1 MFRPCHMAK
10 PLCVQARFRLCRM
23 PHYFFVRKRLLRNPR
38 NIRFCLAPQ
47 VNRSCSGPAIWQCL
61 FACKHAFGFA
71 AWLTTFLSESDCFAI
86 PRTFAFAL
94 LRRSIAH
101 VPALPYVK
109 SFPHASMRKLLTY
122 GRAFGQKKE
131 AFGWKA
137 SKNYIYQH
145 KRGDNF
151 YKIIIPRSCF
161 KQITKLLN
169 FCEL

>member
-1 MFRPCHMAK
+1 MAK
-10 PLCVQARFRLCRM
+10 PLCVQARFRLLT
-23 PHYFFVRKRLLRNPR
+23 HGSLLFVRKRLLRNPQ
-38 NIRFCLAPQ
+38 NIRFCPAPQ
-47 VNRSCSGPAIWQCL
+47 VNRSCSGPAIWQKL
-61 FACKHAFGFA
+61 PSCKHAFGFA

-86 PRTFAFAL
+86 PGTFAFAL

-101 VPALPYVK
+101 VPALPYGK
-109 SFPHASMRKLLTY
+109 APLRASTLSALPH

-137 SKNYIYQH
+137 SKNYIYQN

>member
-1 MFRPCHMAK
+1 MAM

-23 PHYFFVRKRLLRNPR
+23 ARYF
-38 NIRFCLAPQ
+38 
-47 VNRSCSGPAIWQCL
+47 
-61 FACKHAFGFA
+61 
-71 AWLTTFLSESDCFAI
+71 FLSERDCSAI

-109 SFPHASMRKLLTY
+109 SFPHASMRKLLPH

-137 SKNYIYQH
+137 SKNYIYQN

-169 FCEL
+169 FYEFKKLFLLVCNAVCIGKRELYSTGFHCLCLF

>member
-1 MFRPCHMAK
+1 MGK
-10 PLCVQARFRLCRM
+10 V
-23 PHYFFVRKRLLRNPR
+23 N
-38 NIRFCLAPQ
+38 
-47 VNRSCSGPAIWQCL
+47 NRSCSGPAIWQCL

-71 AWLTTFLSESDCFAI
+71 ACLATFFV
-86 PRTFAFAL
+86 RKGL
-94 LRRSIAH
+94 LRNPQNIRFCPASQVNRSCSG
-101 VPALPYVK
+101 PAMRQKL
-109 SFPHASMRKLLTY
+109 PHASMRKLLPH

-137 SKNYIYQH
+137 SKNYIYQN

-169 FCEL
+169 FYEFKKLFLLVCNAVCIGKRELYSTGFHCLCLF